1 MSIPTTS
8 SRVDLSLLHPRF
20 KKRLEAFF
28 DDPRIRGR
36 VSVSS
41 GCRSYAQQKRLYD
54 KYRSGRGNLAANP
67 DRRFGPKA
75 LDGKGIWRGS
85 WHMQQGDSFCYAVD
99 LHRLNNDLS
108 TWEINNIAK
117 EYGIHP
123 TVAGEWW
130 HHQPRKTSEWFDAPA
145 MGSRPEPED
154 IVEPTVDWAAIAKFV
169 KDLENY
175 VASNPLR
182 RGSRHEA
189 VRVLQRKM
197 GDNGFDA
204 GTPDGI
210 FGRITT
216 KAVKRYQRANKL
228 VVDGIVGPNTWAQI
242 MKG

>member
-85 WHMQQGDSFCYAVD
+85 WHMPQNDSFCYAVD
-99 LHRLNNDLS
+99 LHRLNNELS

-123 TVAGEWW
+123 TVEGEWW

-154 IVEPTVDWAAIAKFV
+154 IVEPKVDWAAIIQFV
-169 KDLENY
+169 KDLETY
-175 VASNPLR
+175 VNAHPLR

-197 GDNGFDA
+197 GDRGFDA

-216 KAVKRYQRANKL
+216 RAVKRYQRANKL
-228 VVDGIVGPNTWAQI
+228 KIDGVVGPNTWAQI

>member
-28 DDPRIRGR
+28 EDPRIKGR

-41 GCRSYAQQKRLYD
+41 GCRSYAQQMYFYK
-54 KYRSGRGNLAANP
+54 KYRAGKGNLAANP
-67 DRRFGPKA
+67 DRRFGPKG
-75 LDGKGIWRGS
+75 LDGQGIWRGS
-85 WHMQQGDSFCYAVD
+85 WHQQQSDSFCYAVD
-99 LHRLNNDLS
+99 FHRLNNDLS

-117 EYGIHP
+117 EYGLHP
-123 TVAGEWW
+123 TVDGEWW

-145 MGSRPEPED
+145 MLSRPEPED
-154 IVEPTVDWAAIAKFV
+154 TVEPTVDWAAIAKFV
-169 KDLENY
+169 KDLETY
-175 VASNPLR
+175 VSANPLR

-189 VRVLQRKM
+189 VRVLQRKL
-197 GDNGFDA
+197 GDLGFDA

-210 FGRITT
+210 FGRMTT
-216 KAVKRYQRANKL
+216 RAVKRYQRANKL
-228 VVDGIVGPNTWAQI
+228 VVDGIVGPNTWAKI